1 MNSVI
6 FYWCENDRMIYRC
19 PLQVSLRWWSSPSC
33 ALWCSS
39 SATCSVTKAPT
50 TQMRPKAAGS
60 RPGSRRTR
68 PSSAPTTQRPST
80 NQRKSGSS
88 NRKWRDLTGERKRC
102 VGPPPSRH
110 RDGGGPPPRP
120 IRGETDNDLLRRTE
134 TLGRHVQR
142 KKNNF
147 FLLVCLFYIHI
158 YKYIQSIRKRG
169 GTITRWN
176 AAIRDCTCILTGL
189 SFFVSCLRV
198 FQESFEYC
206 IWQIIILTG
215 LRDSSDLL
223 PVCCIL
229 IWSRKVSCRKTFFC
243 FHATIALNS
252 FSQMT
257 RHLCHIVVI

>member
-1 MNSVI
+1 
-6 FYWCENDRMIYRC
+6 
-19 PLQVSLRWWSSPSC
+19 
-33 ALWCSS
+33 
-39 SATCSVTKAPT
+39 
-50 TQMRPKAAGS
+50 MRPRAAGS

-88 NRKWRDLTGERKRC
+88 NRKWRDLTGERKQF
-102 VGPPPSRH
+102 VGPPPSHH
-110 RDGGGPPPRP
+110 RDGGGLPPRP
-120 IRGETDNDLLRRTE
+120 IRGETDNNLLRRTE

-142 KKNNF
+142 KKKT
-147 FLLVCLFYIHI
+147 FLFVCLFYIHI

-176 AAIRDCTCILTGL
+176 TAIRDCTCILTGL

-223 PVCCIL
+223 PVSVAFWFDQEKSHIEKRSGLLFFSFFFVFTLRLHLTVSVKRHAISAIL
-229 IWSRKVSCRKTFFC
+229 W
-243 FHATIALNS
+243 
-252 FSQMT
+252 
-257 RHLCHIVVI
+257 